1 MQLLFTEQA
10 WEEYVLWQKEDQAMQ
25 KKINSL
31 IKAIQ
36 QDPFKGI
43 GKPEP
48 LRFGLSGYWSRR
60 INMEHRLVYFI
71 TGTQNDLTCVV
82 LQCRFHY

>member
-1 MQLLFTEQA
+1 MQVLFTEQA
-10 WEEYVLWQKEDQAMQ
+10 WDEYQLWLKEDPGVL
-25 KKINSL
+25 KKINIL

-60 INMEHRLVYFI
+60 INLEHRLVYFI
-71 TGTQNDLTCVV
+71 AEHQKAKTCVV
-82 LQCRFHY
+82 LQCWFHY